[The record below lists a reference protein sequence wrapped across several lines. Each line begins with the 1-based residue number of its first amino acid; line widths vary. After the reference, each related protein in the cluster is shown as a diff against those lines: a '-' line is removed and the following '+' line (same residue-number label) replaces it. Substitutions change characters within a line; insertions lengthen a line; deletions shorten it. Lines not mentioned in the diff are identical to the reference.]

1 MSIRCMEENQCLRNM
16 RSVRSCFCDLPFF
29 SVKIST
35 ALRGEHLAGPSHSFK
50 AADLDSQFAMDVS
63 RHVAM
68 GRRASI
74 LLHVSFYLSYRE
86 L

>member
-1 MSIRCMEENQCLRNM
+1 M
-16 RSVRSCFCDLPFF
+16 

-35 ALRGEHLAGPSHSFK
+35 ALRGEHLADPSHSFK
-50 AADLDSQFAMDVS
+50 AADLDSQFATDVS

-74 LLHVSFYLSYRE
+74 LLHVSFFCHTENYKAVKLSFE
-86 L
+86 QLEVLSHSIL